1 MLTLGLFKFVLKEV
15 RLLSERGQNHFKLS
29 NWEEYQQCRLH
40 QDFLLSIIATAEQY
54 EKEYLEFIRH
64 NDIKVIRAVNRR
76 FPELSTNAPL
86 TAKFY
91 DNFRTFL
98 IPLMQEHVREV
109 NSLAL
114 MTDGRISDKYEA
126 FFALSSIFKLAE
138 TRSNNPITPVLPDRT
153 IPQDYT
159 ASKRNKNDFLALRRS
174 IKSL

>member
-1 MLTLGLFKFVLKEV
+1 MLTLSLFKFLLKEV
-15 RLLSERGQNHFKLS
+15 RLLSERGQNHFQLS

-40 QDFLLSIIATAEQY
+40 QDFLLSITATAEQY

-64 NDIKVIRAVNRR
+64 NDIKVIRAVNRK

-91 DNFRTFL
+91 DHFRAFL
-98 IPLMQEHVREV
+98 IPLLQEHARDV
-109 NSLAL
+109 NALAL
-114 MTDGRISDKYEA
+114 RVEDPINDKYEA
-126 FFALSSIFKLAE
+126 FFALSSIFILAE

-159 ASKRNKNDFLALRRS
+159 ASKRSKNDFLALRRT